1 MNSSVETPSFALVER
16 DPGLRKPIWTYP
28 HNKRDEI
35 RRAYLR
41 AGPQQIRIP
50 NFPKSGPATHLR
62 SFQASWYSEFDWLEY
77 SESKD
82 AAYCLFCYLF
92 AEKPSAKFR
101 QDAFTS
107 EGFRSWKKVKSGVN
121 CSFRGHMGKGPNSI
135 HNNAMRMSDTLMHQS
150 EHIDKIL
157 QKQTSEEVQKNIVR
171 VNASISAAR
180 WLTLQGLPFRGNDEG
195 TSSGNRGNFIELL
208 KHTASYNKE
217 VAGVILEN
225 APKNAKYTSP
235 DIQKEIVHVIGGM
248 VRKQI
253 FEEIGD
259 SKFSIIVDEASD
271 ESFVDIKGLI
281 QERLFD
287 VVHVKNTTS
296 MTLYSS
302 ICSTL
307 SSHKFAI
314 QNIRG
319 QGYDGTS
326 NMRGE
331 WNGLK
336 ALFLN
341 EYPQAYY
348 VHCEFFLNLSLIVNA
363 VTASCKRYD
372 EFRAAQANEI
382 ASKLA
387 LDELESGT
395 GSNQISTLPRA
406 CDTRWSSH
414 LNSISSL
421 IRLYDSTYTVLEN
434 IKKDGSGY
442 KAKGDAS
449 VALRRMTSFEFIFI
463 LLLMKE
469 ILGITDTLCQAL
481 QLKAQDIVNAMSLVA
496 ATIDL
501 LQKLREQDWDSFFTD
516 VLKFCKTY
524 DIEVPNLSGPHVEG
538 RTRQKNAVTNE
549 HYYHF
554 DVFNTIIDYQI
565 EEIRSRFDEKVVEL
579 LKLSSCLDPSDG
591 YKAIDIDAICTL
603 AKKYYPLDFS
613 EQEIEIL
620 EFQLRLYQVDV
631 PNHPSLKKLSSVA
644 ELCYS
649 LTETGKSSQFYL
661 VDRLIRLIL
670 TLPVSTATGERV
682 FSAMKIVQTR
692 LRSKMHDEFLAD
704 SLVIYVERDIS
715 KTFSLDAILS
725 NFSDVKERRVQ
736 LK

>member
-1 MNSSVETPSFALVER
+1 
-16 DPGLRKPIWTYP
+16 
-28 HNKRDEI
+28 
-35 RRAYLR
+35 
-41 AGPQQIRIP
+41 
-50 NFPKSGPATHLR
+50 
-62 SFQASWYSEFDWLEY
+62 
-77 SESKD
+77 
-82 AAYCLFCYLF
+82 
-92 AEKPSAKFR
+92 
-101 QDAFTS
+101 
-107 EGFRSWKKVKSGVN
+107 
-121 CSFRGHMGKGPNSI
+121 
-135 HNNAMRMSDTLMHQS
+135 MHQS

-271 ESFVDIKGLI
+271 ESRKEQMPIVLRFVDIKGLI

-348 VHCEFFLNLSLIVNA
+348 VHCMA
-363 VTASCKRYD
+363 HR
-372 EFRAAQANEI
+372 
-382 ASKLA
+382 
-387 LDELESGT
+387 
-395 GSNQISTLPRA
+395 
-406 CDTRWSSH
+406 
-414 LNSISSL
+414 
-421 IRLYDSTYTVLEN
+421 
-434 IKKDGSGY
+434 
-442 KAKGDAS
+442 
-449 VALRRMTSFEFIFI
+449 
-463 LLLMKE
+463 
-469 ILGITDTLCQAL
+469 L
-481 QLKAQDIVNAMSLVA
+481 QLALVA
-496 ATIDL
+496 AA
-501 LQKLREQDWDSFFTD
+501 
-516 VLKFCKTY
+516 
-524 DIEVPNLSGPHVEG
+524 N
-538 RTRQKNAVTNE
+538 
-549 HYYHF
+549 
-554 DVFNTIIDYQI
+554 VFNTIIDYQI